1 MYKRQKIL
9 LSLLKEFGGCLPNT
23 DMQKLLFLLSEEFH
37 LPAYDF
43 IPYKFGCFSFQS
55 YADKRNLIRDGF
67 LLSNEHEWRLASEMP
82 VSQFQLSSEDKYKID
97 LFHGKYSSLKGDEL
111 IRYVYLKY
119 PYYATKSE
127 IIGKILSPSQTTEIE
142 KARPTNQR
150 TVLYTIGYEGK
161 SLEKYINRLIVE
173 SIKVLCDVRRN
184 PLSMKYGFSKATLKR
199 AVESVG
205 IEYVHIPELGI
216 ESEKRKNLQTRQD
229 FDTLFSE
236 YEISLNKKKSYILQ
250 IETMLS
256 EKKRVALTCFEADPN
271 SCHRTLIAKN
281 LRINPSFAF
290 EYKEL

>member
-1 MYKRQKIL
+1 
-9 LSLLKEFGGCLPNT
+9 
-23 DMQKLLFLLSEEFH
+23 MQKLLFLLSEEFQ

-43 IPYKFGCFSFQS
+43 IPYKFGCFSIQS
-55 YADKRNLIRDGF
+55 YADKRNMIRDGF
-67 LLSNEHEWRLASEMP
+67 LLSNEHEWRLANEALLTRFHL
-82 VSQFQLSSEDKYKID
+82 VSEDKCKID
-97 LFHGKYSSLKGDEL
+97 LLHSRYSSLKGDEL
-111 IRYVYLKY
+111 IRHVYLKY

-127 IIGKILSPSQTTEIE
+127 IVGKILSPSQTTEIE

-161 SLEKYINRLIVE
+161 SLEKYINRLITEDV
-173 SIKVLCDVRRN
+173 KVLCDVRRN
-184 PLSMKYGFSKATLKR
+184 PLSMKYGFSKTTLKR

-236 YEISLNKKKSYILQ
+236 YEINLNEKKAYIHQ

-256 EKKRVALTCFEADPN
+256 EKKRVALTCFEAAPN
-271 SCHRTLIAKN
+271 SCHRTIIAKN